1 MFAELR
7 FAGKTRLHCTS
18 MGVGPRALVMPAT
31 MKSEPTLN
39 SGSGFEAT
47 KTCAKDEGGTMR
59 SAPSRHPRVRP
70 PTRRARDMASGYWQ
84 LGTGSICFA
93 RSTQLSPRG
102 RAAQLELPRCERVV
116 WLATCPS
123 AGARPDPP
131 EYNARHAG
139 ASGHGGGP
147 GARAR
152 LSVSGPG
159 PAGIAPSGLSS
170 RSLRLG
176 PGRSALHGPRP
187 DVHAPRLDSQPG
199 PRGRAPRQE

>member
-39 SGSGFEAT
+39 SGSGFEAR
-47 KTCAKDEGGTMR
+47 KTCAKDEGGPMR
-59 SAPSRHPRVRP
+59 RAPSRHPRVRP
-70 PTRRARDMASGYWQ
+70 PTRVARDMTSGYWQ

-116 WLATCPS
+116 WLATCPI
-123 AGARPDPP
+123 AGAQPDPP
-131 EYNARHAG
+131 EKTLRHLAR
-139 ASGHGGGP
+139 SGP
-147 GARAR
+147 GGVPGPRAR

-159 PAGIAPSGLSS
+159 TAAVAPPGL
-170 RSLRLG
+170 
-176 PGRSALHGPRP
+176 PPRIFP
-187 DVHAPRLDSQPG
+187 P
-199 PRGRAPRQE
+199 